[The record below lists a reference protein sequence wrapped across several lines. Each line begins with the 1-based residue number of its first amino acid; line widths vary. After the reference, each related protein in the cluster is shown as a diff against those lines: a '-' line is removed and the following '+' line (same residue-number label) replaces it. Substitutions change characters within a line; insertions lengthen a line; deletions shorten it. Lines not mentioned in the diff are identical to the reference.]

1 MRARGLD
8 GSYWTTFFPAVAV
21 LGLGMA
27 IVVAPLTTTVMNA
40 VQAEHAGV
48 ASGVNNAVSRVAGLV
63 AIAVFGIVLVR
74 AFDARVSPALDQMQ
88 LTAASRSAIDR
99 ELPKLAG
106 ADLARPDVA
115 ATVEPDRRAAIRGA
129 VDDSFVSAFR
139 HVMLTAAAVAL
150 AAAVLGALI

>member
-1 MRARGLD
+1 MR
-8 GSYWTTFFPAVAV
+8 
-21 LGLGMA
+21 
-27 IVVAPLTTTVMNA
+27 
-40 VQAEHAGV
+40 
-48 ASGVNNAVSRVAGLV
+48 
-63 AIAVFGIVLVR
+63 
-74 AFDARVSPALDQMQ
+74 FDARVSPALDQMQ
-88 LTAASRSAIDR
+88 LTAASRSAVDR

-106 ADLARPDVA
+106 ADLARPDVV